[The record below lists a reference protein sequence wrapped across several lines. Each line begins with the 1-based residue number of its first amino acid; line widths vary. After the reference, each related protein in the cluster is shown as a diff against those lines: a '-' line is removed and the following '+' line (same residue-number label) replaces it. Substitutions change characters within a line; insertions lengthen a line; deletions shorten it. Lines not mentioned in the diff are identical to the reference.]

1 MNDMLFWRDHS
12 APTSDEPRAGDGDFK
27 AQLSAVT
34 PIADNGRRNCG
45 GSLAA
50 SARQSFAVIERP
62 YGITARIIPA
72 NSKPATDAVVK
83 MISEIKVTILSPKV
97 ICPLPSSPG
106 PQKTAGVGSKNI
118 GNSSRVRGNSIPS
131 R

>member
-1 MNDMLFWRDHS
+1 M
-12 APTSDEPRAGDGDFK
+12 ADFK

-34 PIADNGRRNCG
+34 PIADQGRRNCG
-45 GSLAA
+45 GS

-97 ICPLPSSPG
+97 IFPLPSSPD
-106 PQKTAGVGSKNI
+106 PQNTAVVESQ
-118 GNSSRVRGNSIPS
+118 
-131 R
+131 

>member
-1 MNDMLFWRDHS
+1 MF
-12 APTSDEPRAGDGDFK
+12 
-27 AQLSAVT
+27 AVT
-34 PIADNGRRNCG
+34 PIADKGRRNCG
-45 GSLAA
+45 GSSAA

-97 ICPLPSSPG
+97 IFPPSSPE